1 VDKPV
6 IGDDVNPPDIKNITQ
21 TITMMYVT
29 SVIAVVGLGVA
40 AVAVVVLCN
49 YLI

>member
-1 VDKPV
+1 
-6 IGDDVNPPDIKNITQ
+6 
-21 TITMMYVT
+21 MMYVT